1 MRRIL
6 PVLAAALVVLTAA
19 CAAPASDTSEV
30 PGLSLDLSDFKII
43 TDHPTVAAGRVVIA
57 IRNHASMGH
66 EVKVIKTDV
75 DADKLPID
83 GGAAKALEDG
93 KVGELLNIGAG
104 ASRKLVL
111 ELLPGKYVL
120 ICNVAGHYQLGMRV
134 ALEVK

>member
-57 IRNHASMGH
+57 IRNHASRAFAAPPSIGSLSASTSVLM
-66 EVKVIKTDV
+66 T
-75 DADKLPID
+75 LTSWPIE
-83 GGAAKALEDG
+83 A
-93 KVGELLNIGAG
+93 
-104 ASRKLVL
+104 
-111 ELLPGKYVL
+111 
-120 ICNVAGHYQLGMRV
+120 
-134 ALEVK
+134 